1 MELKKTGLV
10 KINNYEFEG
19 IEGGFG
25 ENKKCIL
32 AKDIAKIHGKELKHI
47 NELIKSNLS
56 KFKENIDYIN
66 IISLVDLTDQDF
78 YLNLGFEKTT
88 ISAFKREINKG
99 NSVYIF
105 LLSERGYS
113 KLLKFMDDELSY
125 DLYEQLLDNYFRLR
139 QEIQQISKQDKML
152 LKIINSNSREE
163 LASNMTEYQLEYV
176 KPLEIENSRKQQ
188 LIDGMTNH
196 INGKSQRQMINEII
210 RRKGINEIKER
221 WDILY
226 NYYEKEKH
234 INLSERVENYNSKQ
248 PKKKDNVNKIEY
260 IENVICDMQTLYELA
275 VKIFETDFASNLIE
289 QARIIKGES
298 K

>member
-47 NELIKSNLS
+47 NELINNNFD
-56 KFKENIDYIN
+56 KFKNNVD
-66 IISLVDLTDQDF
+66 IIELLGVGFDDTYF
-78 YLNLGFEKTT
+78 KELGFSQQSLNSYRGMLK
-88 ISAFKREINKG
+88 KG
-99 NSVYIF
+99 LQTGIY
-105 LLSERGYS
+105 LLSERGYA

-139 QEIQQISKQDKML
+139 QEIKQISKQDEML
-152 LKIINSNSREE
+152 LKIINSNSKEE

-176 KPLEIENSRKQQ
+176 KPLELENSRKQQ

-196 INGKSQRQMINEII
+196 IKGKSQRQMINEII

-260 IENVICDMQTLYELA
+260 IENIICDMQTLYELA

>member
-1 MELKKTGLV
+1 MELKKIGLV

-47 NELIKSNLS
+47 NELINNNFD
-56 KFKENIDYIN
+56 KFKNNVD
-66 IISLVDLTDQDF
+66 IIELLGVGFDDTYF
-78 YLNLGFEKTT
+78 KELGFSQQSLNSYRGMLK
-88 ISAFKREINKG
+88 KG
-99 NSVYIF
+99 LQTGIY
-105 LLSERGYS
+105 LLSERGYA

-139 QEIQQISKQDKML
+139 QEVKQISKQDEML
-152 LKIINSNSREE
+152 LKIINSNSKEE

-176 KPLEIENSRKQQ
+176 KPLELENSRKQQ

-196 INGKSQRQMINEII
+196 IKGKSQRQMINEII

-260 IENVICDMQTLYELA
+260 IENIICDMQTLYELA

>member
-47 NELIKSNLS
+47 NELINNNFD
-56 KFKENIDYIN
+56 KFKNDVD
-66 IISLVDLTDQDF
+66 IIELLGVGFNDTYF
-78 YLNLGFEKTT
+78 KELGFSQQSLNSYRGMLK
-88 ISAFKREINKG
+88 KG
-99 NSVYIF
+99 LQTGIY

-139 QEIQQISKQDKML
+139 QEIQQISKQDKLL
-152 LKIINSNSREE
+152 LKIINSNSKEE
-163 LASNMTEYQLEYV
+163 LASNITEYQLEYV
-176 KPLEIENSRKQQ
+176 KPLELENSRKQQ

-196 INGKSQRQMINEII
+196 IKGKSQRQMINEII
-210 RRKGINEIKER
+210 RRKGIGEIKER

-234 INLSERVENYNSKQ
+234 MNLSERVENYNSKQ

>member
-1 MELKKTGLV
+1 MELKKIGLV

-25 ENKKCIL
+25 ENKKAIS
-32 AKDIAKIHGKELKHI
+32 AADIAKIHKRELKEVNKLI
-47 NELIKSNLS
+47 NNNRD
-56 KFKENIDYIN
+56 KFKDFIDVI
-66 IISLVDLTDQDF
+66 DLLSDKKF
-78 YLNLGFEKTT
+78 EVILNNLGLKT
-88 ISAFKREINKG
+88 SNGQKYA
-99 NSVYIF
+99 YI
-105 LLSERGYS
+105 LSERGYA

-139 QEIQQISKQDKML
+139 QEVKQISKKDEML
-152 LKIINSNSREE
+152 LKIINSNSKEE

-176 KPLEIENSRKQQ
+176 KPLELENSRKQQ

-196 INGKSQRQMINEII
+196 IKGKSQRQMINEII

>member
-25 ENKKCIL
+25 ENKKAIS
-32 AKDIAKIHGKELKHI
+32 AADIAKIHRRELKEVNKLI
-47 NELIKSNLS
+47 NNNRDKCKDFVDVIDLLS
-56 KFKENIDYIN
+56 DKNFEVILN
-66 IISLVDLTDQDF
+66 
-78 YLNLGFEKTT
+78 NLGLKT
-88 ISAFKREINKG
+88 SNGQKYA
-99 NSVYIF
+99 YI
-105 LLSERGYS
+105 LSERGYA

-139 QEIQQISKQDKML
+139 QEVKQISKQDEML
-152 LKIINSNSREE
+152 LKIINSNSKEE

-176 KPLEIENSRKQQ
+176 KPLELENSRKQQ

-196 INGKSQRQMINEII
+196 IKGKSQRQMINEII

-260 IENVICDMQTLYELA
+260 IENIICDMQTLYELA

>member
-25 ENKKCIL
+25 ENKKAIS
-32 AKDIAKIHGKELKHI
+32 AADIAKIHKRELKEVNKLI
-47 NELIKSNLS
+47 NNNRD
-56 KFKENIDYIN
+56 KFKDFIDVI
-66 IISLVDLTDQDF
+66 DLLSDKKF
-78 YLNLGFEKTT
+78 EVILNNLGLKT
-88 ISAFKREINKG
+88 SNGQKYA
-99 NSVYIF
+99 YI
-105 LLSERGYS
+105 LSERGYA

-139 QEIQQISKQDKML
+139 QEVKQISKQDEML
-152 LKIINSNSREE
+152 LKIINSKSKEE

-176 KPLEIENSRKQQ
+176 KPLELENSRKQQ

-196 INGKSQRQMINEII
+196 IKGKSQRQMINEII

-260 IENVICDMQTLYELA
+260 IENIICDMQTLYELA

>member
-1 MELKKTGLV
+1 MELKKIGLV

-25 ENKKCIL
+25 ENKKAIS
-32 AKDIAKIHGKELKHI
+32 AADIAKIHKRELKEVNKLI
-47 NELIKSNLS
+47 NNNRD
-56 KFKENIDYIN
+56 KFKDFIDVI
-66 IISLVDLTDQDF
+66 DLLSDKKF
-78 YLNLGFEKTT
+78 EVILNNLGLKT
-88 ISAFKREINKG
+88 SNGQKYA
-99 NSVYIF
+99 YI
-105 LLSERGYS
+105 LSERGYA

-139 QEIQQISKQDKML
+139 QEVKQISKQDEML
-152 LKIINSNSREE
+152 LKIINSNSKEE

-176 KPLEIENSRKQQ
+176 KPLELENSRKQQ
-188 LIDGMTNH
+188 IIDGMTNH
-196 INGKSQRQMINEII
+196 IKGKSQRQMINEII

>member
-1 MELKKTGLV
+1 MELKKIGLV

-25 ENKKCIL
+25 ENKKAIS
-32 AKDIAKIHGKELKHI
+32 AADIAKIHKRELKEVNKLI
-47 NELIKSNLS
+47 NNNRD
-56 KFKENIDYIN
+56 KFKDFIDVI
-66 IISLVDLTDQDF
+66 DLLSDKKF
-78 YLNLGFEKTT
+78 EVILNNLGLKT
-88 ISAFKREINKG
+88 SNGQKYA
-99 NSVYIF
+99 YI
-105 LLSERGYS
+105 LSERGYA

-139 QEIQQISKQDKML
+139 QEVKQISKQDEML
-152 LKIINSNSREE
+152 LKIINSNSKEE

-176 KPLEIENSRKQQ
+176 KPLELENSRKQQ

-196 INGKSQRQMINEII
+196 IKGKSQRQMINEII

>member
-25 ENKKCIL
+25 ENKKAIS
-32 AKDIAKIHGKELKHI
+32 AADIAKIHRRELKEVNKLI
-47 NELIKSNLS
+47 NNNRD
-56 KFKENIDYIN
+56 KFKDFVDVIDLLSDKNFEVILN
-66 IISLVDLTDQDF
+66 
-78 YLNLGFEKTT
+78 NLGLKT
-88 ISAFKREINKG
+88 SNGQKYA
-99 NSVYIF
+99 YI
-105 LLSERGYS
+105 LSERGYA

-139 QEIQQISKQDKML
+139 QEVKQISKQDEML
-152 LKIINSNSREE
+152 LKIINSNSKEE

-176 KPLEIENSRKQQ
+176 KPLELENSRKQQ

-196 INGKSQRQMINEII
+196 IKGKSQRQMINEII

-234 INLSERVENYNSKQ
+234 INLSERVESYNSKQ

>member
-47 NELIKSNLS
+47 NELINNNFD
-56 KFKENIDYIN
+56 KFKNDVD
-66 IISLVDLTDQDF
+66 IIELLRVGFNDTYF
-78 YLNLGFEKTT
+78 KELGFSQQSLNSYRGMLK
-88 ISAFKREINKG
+88 KG
-99 NSVYIF
+99 LQTGIY

-139 QEIQQISKQDKML
+139 QEIQQISKQDKLL
-152 LKIINSNSREE
+152 LKIINSNSKEE

-176 KPLEIENSRKQQ
+176 KPLELENSRKQQ

-196 INGKSQRQMINEII
+196 IKGKSQRQMINEII
-210 RRKGINEIKER
+210 RRKGIGEIKER

-234 INLSERVENYNSKQ
+234 MNLSERVENYNSKQ

>member
-47 NELIKSNLS
+47 NELINNNFD
-56 KFKENIDYIN
+56 KFKNDVD
-66 IISLVDLTDQDF
+66 IIELLGVGFNDT
-78 YLNLGFEKTT
+78 YLKELGFSQQSLNSYRGMLK
-88 ISAFKREINKG
+88 KG
-99 NSVYIF
+99 LQTGIY

-139 QEIQQISKQDKML
+139 QEIQQISKQDKLL
-152 LKIINSNSREE
+152 LKIINSNSKEE

-176 KPLEIENSRKQQ
+176 KPLELENSRKQQ

-196 INGKSQRQMINEII
+196 IKGKSQRQMINEII
-210 RRKGINEIKER
+210 RRKGIGEIKER

-234 INLSERVENYNSKQ
+234 MNLSERVENYNSKQ

>member
-1 MELKKTGLV
+1 MELKKIGLV

-25 ENKKCIL
+25 ENKKAIS
-32 AKDIAKIHGKELKHI
+32 AADIAKIHKRELKEVNKLI
-47 NELIKSNLS
+47 NNNRD
-56 KFKENIDYIN
+56 KFKDFIDVIDLLSDKKFEVILNNLRLKTSNGQKYAYI
-66 IISLVDLTDQDF
+66 
-78 YLNLGFEKTT
+78 
-88 ISAFKREINKG
+88 
-99 NSVYIF
+99 
-105 LLSERGYS
+105 LSERGYA

-139 QEIQQISKQDKML
+139 HEVKQISKQDEML
-152 LKIINSNSREE
+152 LKIINSNSKEE
-163 LASNMTEYQLEYV
+163 LASNITEYQLEYV
-176 KPLEIENSRKQQ
+176 KPLELENSRKQQ

-196 INGKSQRQMINEII
+196 IKGKSQRQMINEII

-234 INLSERVENYNSKQ
+234 INLSERVENYSSKQ

>member
-1 MELKKTGLV
+1 MELKKIGLV

-25 ENKKCIL
+25 ENKKAIS
-32 AKDIAKIHGKELKHI
+32 AADITKIHKRELKEVNKLI
-47 NELIKSNLS
+47 NNNRD
-56 KFKENIDYIN
+56 KFKDFIDVI
-66 IISLVDLTDQDF
+66 DLLSDKKF
-78 YLNLGFEKTT
+78 EVILNNLGLKT
-88 ISAFKREINKG
+88 SNGQKYA
-99 NSVYIF
+99 YI
-105 LLSERGYS
+105 LSERGYA

-139 QEIQQISKQDKML
+139 QEVKQISKQDEML
-152 LKIINSNSREE
+152 LKIINSNSKEE

-176 KPLEIENSRKQQ
+176 KPLELENSRKQQ

-196 INGKSQRQMINEII
+196 IKGKSQRQMINEII

>member
-1 MELKKTGLV
+1 MELKKIGLV

-25 ENKKCIL
+25 ENKKAIS
-32 AKDIAKIHGKELKHI
+32 AADIAKIHKRELKEV
-47 NELIKSNLS
+47 NKLIKNNRD
-56 KFKENIDYIN
+56 KFKDFIDVI
-66 IISLVDLTDQDF
+66 DLLSDKKF
-78 YLNLGFEKTT
+78 EVILNNLGLKT
-88 ISAFKREINKG
+88 SNGQKYA
-99 NSVYIF
+99 YI
-105 LLSERGYS
+105 LSERGYA

-139 QEIQQISKQDKML
+139 QEVKQISKQDEML
-152 LKIINSNSREE
+152 LKIINSNSKEE

-176 KPLEIENSRKQQ
+176 KPLELENSRKQQ

-196 INGKSQRQMINEII
+196 IKGKSQRQMINEII

-221 WDILY
+221 WDIVY

-260 IENVICDMQTLYELA
+260 IENIICDMQTLYELA

>member
-25 ENKKCIL
+25 KNKKAIS
-32 AKDIAKIHGKELKHI
+32 AADIAKIHKRELKEVNKLI
-47 NELIKSNLS
+47 NNNRD
-56 KFKENIDYIN
+56 KFKDFIDVI
-66 IISLVDLTDQDF
+66 DLLSDKNF
-78 YLNLGFEKTT
+78 EVILNNLGLKT
-88 ISAFKREINKG
+88 SNGQKYA
-99 NSVYIF
+99 YI
-105 LLSERGYS
+105 LSERGYA

-139 QEIQQISKQDKML
+139 QEIKQISKQDEML
-152 LKIINSNSREE
+152 LKIINSNSKEE

-176 KPLEIENSRKQQ
+176 KPLELENSRKQQ

-196 INGKSQRQMINEII
+196 IKGKSQRQMINEII

-234 INLSERVENYNSKQ
+234 MNLSERVENYNSKQ

>member
-32 AKDIAKIHGKELKHI
+32 AKDIAKIHRKELKHI
-47 NELIKSNLS
+47 NELINNNCN
-56 KFKENIDYIN
+56 KFKNNVD
-66 IISLVDLTDQDF
+66 IIELLGVGLDDTYF
-78 YLNLGFEKTT
+78 KELGFSQQSLNSYRGMLK
-88 ISAFKREINKG
+88 KG
-99 NSVYIF
+99 LQTSIY

-152 LKIINSNSREE
+152 LKIINSNSKEE
-163 LASNMTEYQLEYV
+163 LASNITEYQLEYV
-176 KPLEIENSRKQQ
+176 KPLEYENERKQQ
-188 LIDGMTNH
+188 LINGMTDH
-196 INGKSQRQMINEII
+196 IKGKSQRQMINEII

-234 INLSERVENYNSKQ
+234 INLSERIENYNSKQ

-289 QARIIKGES
+289 QARIIKGE
-298 K
+298 

>member
-25 ENKKCIL
+25 ENKKAIS
-32 AKDIAKIHGKELKHI
+32 AADIAKIHKRELKEVNKLI
-47 NELIKSNLS
+47 NNNRE
-56 KFKENIDYIN
+56 KFKDFIDVI
-66 IISLVDLTDQDF
+66 DLLSDEKF
-78 YLNLGFEKTT
+78 EVILNNLGLKT
-88 ISAFKREINKG
+88 SNGQKYAY
-99 NSVYIF
+99 V
-105 LLSERGYS
+105 LSERGYS

-139 QEIQQISKQDKML
+139 QEIKQISKQDEML
-152 LKIINSNSREE
+152 LKIINSNSKKE

-176 KPLEIENSRKQQ
+176 KPLELENSRKQQ

-196 INGKSQRQMINEII
+196 IKGKSQRQMINEII

-234 INLSERVENYNSKQ
+234 MNLSERVENYNSKQ

>member
-1 MELKKTGLV
+1 MELKKIGLV

-32 AKDIAKIHGKELKHI
+32 AKDIAKIHKRELKEVNKLI
-47 NELIKSNLS
+47 NNNRD
-56 KFKENIDYIN
+56 KFKDFIDVI
-66 IISLVDLTDQDF
+66 DLLSDKKF
-78 YLNLGFEKTT
+78 EVILNNLGLKT
-88 ISAFKREINKG
+88 SNGQKYA
-99 NSVYIF
+99 YI
-105 LLSERGYS
+105 LSERGYA

-139 QEIQQISKQDKML
+139 QEVKQISKQDEML
-152 LKIINSNSREE
+152 LKIINSNSKEE

-176 KPLEIENSRKQQ
+176 KPLELENSRKQQ

-196 INGKSQRQMINEII
+196 IKGKSQRQMINEII

>member
-1 MELKKTGLV
+1 MELKKIGLV

-47 NELIKSNLS
+47 NELINNNFD
-56 KFKENIDYIN
+56 KFKNNVD
-66 IISLVDLTDQDF
+66 IIELLGVGFDDTYF
-78 YLNLGFEKTT
+78 KELGFSQQSLNSYRGMLK
-88 ISAFKREINKG
+88 KG
-99 NSVYIF
+99 LQTGIY
-105 LLSERGYS
+105 LLSERGYA

-139 QEIQQISKQDKML
+139 QEVKQISKQDEML
-152 LKIINSNSREE
+152 LKIINSNSKEE

-176 KPLEIENSRKQQ
+176 KPLELENSRKQQ

-196 INGKSQRQMINEII
+196 IKGKSQRQMINEII

-234 INLSERVENYNSKQ
+234 MNLSERVENYNSKQ

>member
-1 MELKKTGLV
+1 MELKKIGLV

-47 NELIKSNLS
+47 NELINNNFD
-56 KFKENIDYIN
+56 KFKNDVD
-66 IISLVDLTDQDF
+66 IIELLGVGFNDT
-78 YLNLGFEKTT
+78 YLKELGFSQQSLNSYRGMLK
-88 ISAFKREINKG
+88 KG
-99 NSVYIF
+99 LQTGIY

-139 QEIQQISKQDKML
+139 QEIQQISKQDKLL
-152 LKIINSNSREE
+152 LKIINSNSKEE

-176 KPLEIENSRKQQ
+176 KPLELENSRKQQ

-196 INGKSQRQMINEII
+196 IKGKSQRQMINEII

-260 IENVICDMQTLYELA
+260 IENIICDMQTLYELA

>member
-10 KINNYEFEG
+10 KISNYEFEG

-25 ENKKCIL
+25 ENKKAIS
-32 AKDIAKIHGKELKHI
+32 AADIAKIHKRELKEVNKLI
-47 NELIKSNLS
+47 NNNRN
-56 KFKENIDYIN
+56 KFKDFVDVIDLLSDEKFEVILN
-66 IISLVDLTDQDF
+66 
-78 YLNLGFEKTT
+78 NLGLKT
-88 ISAFKREINKG
+88 SNGQKYA
-99 NSVYIF
+99 YI
-105 LLSERGYS
+105 LSERGYA

-139 QEIQQISKQDKML
+139 QEVKQISKQDEML
-152 LKIINSNSREE
+152 LKIINSNSKEE

-176 KPLEIENSRKQQ
+176 KPLELENSRKQQ

-196 INGKSQRQMINEII
+196 IQGKSQRQMINEII

-234 INLSERVENYNSKQ
+234 MNLSERVENYNSKQ